1 MKVLKDDYIQLVS
14 NFWHIIILLWNSD
27 KDVVIYKEGFL
38 EIIIDEIFWCD
49 TLFTSKGKLKN
60 FGESIISFSTS
71 TQSKGTHN
79 TMLEF
84 VQKYVQKISRIGS
97 FYNLIIIIIHND
109 FSAT

>member
-14 NFWHIIILLWNSD
+14 NFWHIILLWNSD

-71 TQSKGTHN
+71 TQSKGTYN